1 MTSTDAYPQN
11 RIEEMRNDHKEL
23 AEYLLHNG
31 QLRLKTVTEDAFS
44 KTLLIAVASYFEV
57 RLSDAIIELY
67 REMEQNT
74 NVLAEFVRNQA
85 IERRFS
91 TLFAWRDNNAN
102 SFYGLFGK
110 DFSTYMRRKVAEDQ
124 EMDNSV
130 RAFLEI
136 GNLRNQIAHR
146 NYADFQLNKTA
157 EEVYSLYKDAAK
169 FVDEFPI
176 AIREFIRQQNINN
189 AP

>member
-57 RLSDAIIELY
+57 RVSEIIIDLY
-67 REMEQNT
+67 RELSQGT
-74 NVLAEFVRNQA
+74 DILAEFVRNKA

-91 TLFAWRDNNAN
+91 NLFQWERKNAN
-102 SFYGLFGK
+102 FFYSSFGK
-110 DFSTYMRRKVAEDQ
+110 GFSDYMQKKVAENQTLDK
-124 EMDNSV
+124 SV
-130 RAFLEI
+130 QAFLEI